1 MNAVVAGGIE
11 PRVRRPGGVPSRAWL
26 LALVVIAVAST
37 GASCPGG
44 LRGYQV
50 GVMPLPRTLPPQP
63 TLEQVVAT
71 VHDNTRRVRSLMA
84 PQAVLSVPGVP
95 RLSAQV
101 ACEPPRRFR
110 LRAQTAITGGELDI
124 GSNDELF
131 WLWIRRHE
139 PPVTLFCRHDDYA
152 RSSARKLI
160 PLRADWMPELLG
172 LVTFRPED
180 RHEGPF
186 PLADG
191 RLEVRSRLAGPDG
204 ELAKSTI
211 VDGTTGLVLEQHLFT
226 AAGERLASVRTSQH
240 RVDPPSGAALPRM
253 VEVSW
258 PASGVEFQL
267 ELSSITTNMPPADPG
282 QLWQMPSYE
291 GYKPID
297 LADPSVV
304 ISGPPPAAGVP
315 ITPAAPQ
322 ALAPSTPPLPAQSPT
337 AAPPPSAL
345 PPAGGLPSPP
355 ALPR

>member
-1 MNAVVAGGIE
+1 MS
-11 PRVRRPGGVPSRAWL
+11 PSRRQSTTAPRRAGSRGCL
-26 LALVVIAVAST
+26 LALVVVALAST
-37 GASCPGG
+37 GATCPNA

-50 GVMPLPRTLPPQP
+50 GVMPLPRALPEQP
-63 TLEQVVAT
+63 TLEQVIGT

-139 PPVTLFCRHDDYA
+139 PPVTLYCRHEDYA
-152 RSSARKLI
+152 KSAARKLI

-180 RHEGPF
+180 QHEGPV
-186 PLADG
+186 PLTDG
-191 RLEVRSRLAGPDG
+191 RIEIRTTMAGPDG
-204 ELAKSTI
+204 AMRKSTI
-211 VDGTTGLVLEQHLFT
+211 LDGTTGLVLEQHLFT
-226 AAGERLASVRTSQH
+226 PTGERLASVRTSRH
-240 RVDPPSGAALPRM
+240 RVDPPSGAALPRL

-267 ELSSITTNMPPADPG
+267 ELTSITTNMAPADPG

-291 GYKPID
+291 GFQPID
-297 LADPSVV
+297 LADPAVV
-304 ISGPPPAAGVP
+304 ISGPAAGA
-315 ITPAAPQ
+315 TAP
-322 ALAPSTPPLPAQSPT
+322 
-337 AAPPPSAL
+337 APPVAPAPLL
-345 PPAGGLPSPP
+345 PPAPSPP
-355 ALPR
+355 AGLSSPPRPFAG

>member
-1 MNAVVAGGIE
+1 MNVPRTAAAVA
-11 PRVRRPGGVPSRAWL
+11 VRRPARSRACM
-26 LALVVIAVAST
+26 LALVVMAVAST

-63 TLEQVVAT
+63 TLEQVIGT
-71 VHDNTRRVRSLMA
+71 VHDNTRRVRSVMA

-139 PPVTLFCRHDDYA
+139 PPVTLYCRHDDYG

-160 PLRADWMPELLG
+160 PLRAEWMPELLG
-172 LVTFRPED
+172 LVTFEPGD
-180 RHEGPF
+180 RHDGPF

-191 RLEVRSRLAGPDG
+191 RLEVRTVLAGPDG
-204 ELAKSTI
+204 AMAKSTI
-211 VDGTTGLVLEQHLFT
+211 LDGTTGLVLEQHLFT
-226 AAGERLASVRTSQH
+226 AGGERLASVRTTQH
-240 RVDPPSGAALPRM
+240 RVDPPSGAALPRR

-267 ELSSITTNMPPADPG
+267 ELSTVTTNMPPSDPG

-297 LADPSVV
+297 LADPAVV
-304 ISGPPPAAGVP
+304 VSGPPPAATTAP
-315 ITPAAPQ
+315 PAPPAAAFPPSQ
-322 ALAPSTPPLPAQSPT
+322 TPPPTGGFSTPPSLPQ
-337 AAPPPSAL
+337 
-345 PPAGGLPSPP
+345 
-355 ALPR
+355 

>member
-1 MNAVVAGGIE
+1 MSPPRRRSTTTPRQAG
-11 PRVRRPGGVPSRAWL
+11 SRGCL
-26 LALVVIAVAST
+26 LALVVVALAST
-37 GASCPGG
+37 GATCPNA

-50 GVMPLPRTLPPQP
+50 GVMPLPRALPEQP
-63 TLEQVVAT
+63 TLEQVIGT

-139 PPVTLFCRHDDYA
+139 PPVTLYCRHEDYA
-152 RSSARKLI
+152 NSAARKLI

-180 RHEGPF
+180 QHEGPV
-186 PLADG
+186 PLTDG
-191 RLEVRSRLAGPDG
+191 RIEIRTTMAGPDG
-204 ELAKSTI
+204 AMRKSTI
-211 VDGTTGLVLEQHLFT
+211 LDGTTGLVLEQHLFT
-226 AAGERLASVRTSQH
+226 PTGERLASVRTSRH
-240 RVDPPSGAALPRM
+240 RVDPPSGAALPRL

-267 ELSSITTNMPPADPG
+267 ELTSITTNMAPADPG

-291 GYKPID
+291 GFQPID
-297 LADPSVV
+297 LADPAVV
-304 ISGPPPAAGVP
+304 ISGPAAGA
-315 ITPAAPQ
+315 TAP
-322 ALAPSTPPLPAQSPT
+322 
-337 AAPPPSAL
+337 APPVAPAPLL
-345 PPAGGLPSPP
+345 PPAPSPP
-355 ALPR
+355 AGFSSPPRPYAG